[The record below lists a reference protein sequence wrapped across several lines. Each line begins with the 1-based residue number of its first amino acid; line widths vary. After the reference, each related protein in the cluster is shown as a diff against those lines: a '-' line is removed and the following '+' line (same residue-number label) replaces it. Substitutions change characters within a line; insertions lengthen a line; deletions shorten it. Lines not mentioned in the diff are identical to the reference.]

1 MAHRCHTEVI
11 AHVPEDLQ
19 YMLSLAAGKAERDR
33 INNII
38 LRDTCM
44 QCEHRDGYENIQPHR
59 VSFLAT
65 TVPSLQ
71 YCTCLLAWN
80 LSSLSEIVLLSHD
93 LEQIDACPA
102 LHPDTKRTLPCFV
115 PNTQDRAVRKLAKT
129 TQGCRC
135 CRRSTVPIGT
145 FTLAHLGAG
154 GGLVSGGSARPVS
167 DVAAHSASE

>member
-65 TVPSLQ
+65 AVPSLQ
-71 YCTCLLAWN
+71 YMPA
-80 LSSLSEIVLLSHD
+80 SMESLIA
-93 LEQIDACPA
+93 IGN
-102 LHPDTKRTLPCFV
+102 RTAIPRPGADRCVPC
-115 PNTQDRAVRKLAKT
+115 
-129 TQGCRC
+129 
-135 CRRSTVPIGT
+135 STPG
-145 FTLAHLGAG
+145 H
-154 GGLVSGGSARPVS
+154 
-167 DVAAHSASE
+167 